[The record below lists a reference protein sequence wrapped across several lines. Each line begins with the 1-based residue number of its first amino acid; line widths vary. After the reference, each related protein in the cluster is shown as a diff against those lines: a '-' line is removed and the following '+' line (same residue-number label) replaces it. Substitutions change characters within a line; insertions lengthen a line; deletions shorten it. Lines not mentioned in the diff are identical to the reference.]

1 MGAVQKPKTSHSKGE
16 GRSLPPLSQEMS
28 SPPQSKQ
35 DVEEDVHM
43 VSSLGQH
50 EDAGR
55 VRHELSRKSLS
66 ECNVD
71 PILEATKAR
80 VLSDV
85 KRLQTSAG
93 PSSMVHSIPI
103 GIYGPSP
110 AKMAGKK
117 DRKNAKSK
125 HVHAAYDQSG
135 GAAGGGDGR
144 SSSVGFAPQS
154 FSSEDLNAL
163 LAAARAPS
171 TVGPNS
177 SEGSKWIYE
186 PLSQLEGFRS
196 AAHRQEQLMLHA
208 QVPFIINSS
217 HYVCSFICVYSAVSA
232 PAATVFFVFMRF
244 SG

>member
-1 MGAVQKPKTSHSKGE
+1 MDAVQKPKTSHSKGE

-35 DVEEDVHM
+35 DVDEDVHM

-50 EDAGR
+50 EDVGR

-110 AKMAGKK
+110 AKMVGKK
-117 DRKNAKSK
+117 EKKTAKSK
-125 HVHAAYDQSG
+125 HAHAAYDQSG
-135 GAAGGGDGR
+135 GGGDGR

-208 QVPFIINSS
+208 QVNCRLA
-217 HYVCSFICVYSAVSA
+217 CSVGLLCICWPVK
-232 PAATVFFVFMRF
+232 PALFQTLRHHV
-244 SG
+244 

>member
-1 MGAVQKPKTSHSKGE
+1 MQKPKTSHSKGD
-16 GRSLPPLSQEMS
+16 GRQSLPPLSHELH
-28 SPPQSKQ
+28 SPQQSKQ
-35 DVEEDVHM
+35 DLGEDVSL
-43 VSSLGQH
+43 VSALGQQ
-50 EDAGR
+50 DDPGR
-55 VRHELSRKSLS
+55 VRHELSRKSFN

-110 AKMAGKK
+110 AKMVGKK
-117 DRKNAKSK
+117 EKKSTKAK
-125 HVHAAYDQSG
+125 HAHSSYEQQGSL
-135 GAAGGGDGR
+135 AGGGDGR

-208 QVPFIINSS
+208 QVNMIFVLCCC
-217 HYVCSFICVYSAVSA
+217 YCLM
-232 PAATVFFVFMRF
+232 VFFLCARSPLTEIFVRTHFF
-244 SG
+244 AG

>member
-1 MGAVQKPKTSHSKGE
+1 MCCRVCCQLNDARLQKPKTSHSKSD
-16 GRSLPPLSQEMS
+16 GRSLPPLTQEIS
-28 SPPQSKQ
+28 SPVQSKGE
-35 DVEEDVHM
+35 VEEDVSM
-43 VSSLGQH
+43 VSALGQQ
-50 EDAGR
+50 EDAAR

-66 ECNVD
+66 DCNVD

-110 AKMAGKK
+110 AKMLKK
-117 DRKNAKSK
+117 EKKHGGRSK
-125 HVHAAYDQSG
+125 HSHAERVHHEPS
-135 GAAGGGDGR
+135 GAAGDGR

-208 QVPFIINSS
+208 QVIGLWRRCF
-217 HYVCSFICVYSAVSA
+217 SFDV
-232 PAATVFFVFMRF
+232 
-244 SG
+244 

>member
-1 MGAVQKPKTSHSKGE
+1 LQKPKTSHSKGD
-16 GRSLPPLSQEMS
+16 GRQALPPLSHELQ
-28 SPPQSKQ
+28 SPQQSKQ
-35 DVEEDVHM
+35 DLGEDVSL
-43 VSSLGQH
+43 VSALGQQ
-50 EDAGR
+50 DDPGR
-55 VRHELSRKSLS
+55 VRHELSRKSFN

-110 AKMAGKK
+110 AKMVGKK
-117 DRKNAKSK
+117 EKKSTKAK
-125 HVHAAYDQSG
+125 HAHASYEQQGSL
-135 GAAGGGDGR
+135 AGGGDGR

-208 QVPFIINSS
+208 QVNMIFVLCCC
-217 HYVCSFICVYSAVSA
+217 YCLM
-232 PAATVFFVFMRF
+232 VFFLCAPHATH
-244 SG
+244 